1 MQYPVIYAV
10 LLQNF
15 YDSFSSYPAILVED
29 RQKKVRNQMKDN
41 LPVLA
46 TCQSGT
52 LAMLSSEVDG
62 PLLME
67 ALNNA

>member
-1 MQYPVIYAV
+1 MSIIPHAV

-15 YDSFSSYPAILVED
+15 YNSFSSYLAILVEG
-29 RQKKVRNQMKDN
+29 RQKKERSQKIDN

-52 LAMLSSEVDG
+52 LAMLSSEVDD

-67 ALNNA
+67 ALDKA